1 LYNPQKKTLYHCYDP
16 MCSWCYGFS
25 AVWQQVLAG
34 LDDSIEVK
42 YLLGGLAPDT
52 ERPMPEEMQ
61 ANIRENWRRIEREI
75 PGTVFNFDFWTE
87 CQPRRSTYPSCR
99 AVIAARMQQPETELE
114 MVKVIRQAYYQQAR
128 NPSDLDVLID
138 IAVSIGLYRQR
149 FIDDISSDE
158 CESQLQKEI
167 QQCRDLDVFSF
178 PSLVLKQG
186 KSYTSLDI
194 DYTDSKKILNQ
205 TL

>member
-1 LYNPQKKTLYHCYDP
+1 

-52 ERPMPEEMQ
+52 DEPMPEEMR
-61 ANIRENWRRIEREI
+61 ANIRDNWRRIEQEI
-75 PGTVFNFDFWTE
+75 PGTELNFDFWTE
-87 CQPRRSTYPSCR
+87 CQPRRSTYASCR
-99 AVIAARMQQPETELE
+99 AVIAARMQKPESEYE
-114 MVKVIRQAYYQQAR
+114 MVIAIRKAYYQQAR
-128 NPSDLDVLID
+128 NPSDLDVLVD
-138 IAVSIGLYRQR
+138 IAASIGLDQQR
-149 FIDDISSDE
+149 FIDDISSAE

-167 QQCRDLDVFSF
+167 QRCRDLGVYSF

-186 KSYTSLDI
+186 KKCTAI
-194 DYTDSKKILNQ
+194 DVDYNDSEKILNQ
-205 TL
+205 IL

>member
-1 LYNPQKKTLYHCYDP
+1 

-25 AVWQQVLAG
+25 AVWQQVVAG

-52 ERPMPEEMQ
+52 EQPMPEEMR
-61 ANIRENWRRIEREI
+61 ANIRDNWQRIEQEI
-75 PGTVFNFDFWTE
+75 PGTEFNFDFWSE

-99 AVIAARMQQPETELE
+99 AVIAARMQRPESEVE
-114 MVKVIRQAYYQQAR
+114 MVEAIRKAYYQQAR
-128 NPSDLDVLID
+128 NPSDLEVLID
-138 IAVSIGLYRQR
+138 IAASIGLDRES
-149 FIDDISSDE
+149 FIDDIGSAD
-158 CESQLQKEI
+158 CEEQLQKEI

-186 KSYTSLDI
+186 KSNTLLDI
-194 DYTDSKKILNQ
+194 DYNDKKVILDQ
-205 TL
+205 IL

>member
-1 LYNPQKKTLYHCYDP
+1 

>member
-1 LYNPQKKTLYHCYDP
+1 

-25 AVWQQVLAG
+25 AVWQQVVAE

-42 YLLGGLAPDT
+42 NLLGGLAPDT
-52 ERPMPEEMQ
+52 NLPMPEEMQ
-61 ANIRENWRRIEREI
+61 ANIRDNWRRIEQDI
-75 PGTVFNFDFWTE
+75 PGTEFNFDFWTE

-99 AVIAARMQQPETELE
+99 AVIATRMQRPESEVE
-114 MVKVIRQAYYQQAR
+114 MVEAIRKAYYQQAR

-138 IAVSIGLYRQR
+138 IAASIDLDRLR
-149 FIDDISSDE
+149 FIGDIKSNK

-186 KSYTSLDI
+186 KSYTLLDI
-194 DYTDSKKILNQ
+194 NYNDKKVILDQ
-205 TL
+205 IQ

>member
-1 LYNPQKKTLYHCYDP
+1 
-16 MCSWCYGFS
+16 MCSWCYGFNT
-25 AVWQQVLAG
+25 VWQQVLAG
-34 LDDSIEVK
+34 LDDSVEVK

-52 ERPMPEEMQ
+52 NQPMPEEMR
-61 ANIRENWRRIEREI
+61 ANIRDNWRRIEQDI
-75 PGTVFNFDFWTE
+75 PGTEFNFDFWTE

-99 AVIAARMQQPETELE
+99 AVIAARMQKPESEVK
-114 MVKVIRQAYYQQAR
+114 MVEAIRKAYYQQAR

-138 IAVSIGLYRQR
+138 IAVSIGLDRQR

-186 KSYTSLDI
+186 KSCTLLDI
-194 DYTDSKKILNQ
+194 DYNDKKVILDQ
-205 TL
+205 IL